1 MADYSLPQAAS
12 TSTSSSSMSFSPS
25 SPTDMEKHTSQ
36 SHRPPR
42 ANRESDKASSQDIL
56 PSEPTAPDPTD
67 IPDGG
72 LRAWAVVAGSWCC
85 MFASMGWI
93 NCIGVFQDYY
103 ERNQLVSYSP
113 TAIAWITSTE
123 TFMMFLGAPFF
134 GKIFDNYG
142 PRYMLLVGTA
152 CHVLG
157 LMMTS
162 LAKEYYQ
169 FFLAQALLSALGAS
183 ALFYGCLNPIGTW
196 FLKKRAFAFGII
208 SAGSSLAGV
217 ILPIM
222 ISRLIPTV
230 GFGWSMR
237 AVTFLFLGLLIIS
250 NLTIRSR
257 LPPKP
262 TPVALSQFLAPFKEV
277 PFCLIALGSFFFFW
291 GVFLPTNF
299 IILQAQHDGM
309 SLELSEY
316 LLAILNAG
324 SVLGRILPGYVGDY
338 LGRFNVMIVTTYL
351 TSIFILAFWI
361 PIHTNASLI
370 TFSALFG
377 FTSGSFVSMIPAI
390 VAQVTTDM
398 RTIGVR
404 NGSNFFVISLAAL
417 TGNPIAGALVERA
430 DGDYLY
436 LQVFCGVT
444 MIVGSTFFLMARVV
458 QVGWAWKRI

>member
-1 MADYSLPQAAS
+1 MPDSSLPQA
-12 TSTSSSSMSFSPS
+12 TCTTSSSSS
-25 SPTDMEKHTSQ
+25 SSSSASDPV
-36 SHRPPR
+36 
-42 ANRESDKASSQDIL
+42 NYESNKASEDIP
-56 PSEPTAPDPTD
+56 PSEPSGPDKAD
-67 IPDGG
+67 FPDGG
-72 LRAWAVVAGSWCC
+72 LRAWTVVAGSWCC

-103 ERNQLVSYSP
+103 ERNQLASYSP
-113 TAIAWITSTE
+113 TAVAWITSTE
-123 TFMMFLGAPFF
+123 TFMMFLGAPVF

-142 PRYMLLVGTA
+142 PRYMLLVGMV

-162 LAKEYYQ
+162 LAREYYQ
-169 FFLAQALLSALGAS
+169 FFLAQAILSALGAS

-237 AVTFLFLGLLIIS
+237 AVAFLLLGLLIIS

-257 LPPKP
+257 LPPRP
-262 TPVALSQFLAPFKEV
+262 TPVALRQFLDPFKELT
-277 PFCLIALGSFFFFW
+277 FCLVALGSFFFFW

-309 SLELSEY
+309 SLELSGY

-324 SVLGRILPGYVGDY
+324 SVLGRILPGYLGDHV
-338 LGRFNVMIVTTYL
+338 GRFNIMISTTYL
-351 TSIFILAFWI
+351 TSIIILAFWI
-361 PIHTNASLI
+361 PIHTNAPLI
-370 TFSALFG
+370 VFSALFG
-377 FTSGSFVSMIPAI
+377 FTSGTFVSMVPAI
-390 VAQVTTDM
+390 VAQVTTDI

-417 TGNPIAGALVERA
+417 TGNPIAGALVQRA
-430 DGDYLY
+430 DGGYLY

-444 MIVGSTFFLMARVV
+444 MFVGSTFFLMARVV